1 MNAMFYNC
9 IAVLNVQGIHN
20 WDTKNVTNMNC
31 LPDIS
36 IWDVSNTEDMTK
48 MFIIVV
54 LYNHYLIFLN
64 GIFLIKKI

>member
-20 WDTKNVTNMNC
+20 
-31 LPDIS
+31 S